1 MSVRIASLHCYPL
14 KSGRGVDV
22 ERTLLTAAGLANDRS
37 WMIVTPA
44 GRFLTQR
51 ELPRLALVRPRLTDT
66 EFVLDAPS
74 CEPLVVSLYDPC
86 TRVPVVVWGDICPAF
101 DAGDAAAAW
110 LQAFLERECRLV
122 RFDPQ
127 HRRLSARAW
136 TGELEA
142 ENQFSDGFPVL
153 VISQASLADLNSRLE
168 RPLPMNRFRPNIV
181 MEGLEA
187 YDEDRIAELY
197 DETVTLRLVKACTRC
212 RITTTDQETADLD
225 GAEPLQTL
233 KSYRFDPQLRGVI
246 FGQNAIVV
254 RGAGSTLRRGQA
266 LQVRWKS
273 G

>member
-14 KSGRGVDV
+14 KSGGGVDV
-22 ERTLLTAAGLANDRS
+22 EQTALTAAGLLNDRS
-37 WMIVTPA
+37 WMLVTPA

-51 ELPRLALVRPRLTDT
+51 ELPRLALVRPRLTAT
-66 EFVLDAPS
+66 ELVLEAPA
-74 CEPLVVSLYDPC
+74 CEPLVVSLRDPG
-86 TRVPVVVWGDICPAF
+86 TAVPVVVWGDTCMAF
-101 DAGDAAAAW
+101 DAGAAAATW

-127 HRRLSARAW
+127 RRRLSARAW

-181 MEGLEA
+181 VEGLEA

-197 DETVTLRLVKACTRC
+197 DDTMTLRLVKACTRC
-212 RITTTDQETADLD
+212 RITTTDQETAVLD
-225 GAEPLQTL
+225 GEEPLRTL
-233 KSYRFDPQLRGVI
+233 KRYRFDTTLHGVI
-246 FGQNAIVV
+246 FGQNAIVI
-254 RGAGSTLRRGQA
+254 RGAGSTLRRGQG
-266 LQVRWKS
+266 LKVRWKS